1 MGLRVTAATLPL
13 PWNSDTAMEKEA
25 TVRKTQRYQNS
36 NTCTFI
42 YFLPSSPL
50 LLPSSPL
57 PVDSILLVFV
67 ILLQFW
73 WLFWQFEGCCLFTM
87 VRPQSKRNARA
98 LLIDI
103 ARPCFVHFRD
113 FEKWTLLKT
122 QSPRQ
127 SWLVRF
133 DLISCGRVMLDL
145 PWCNPSAPGQ
155 CPFIPASAVSTVA
168 FSNQIIHWFV

>member
-1 MGLRVTAATLPL
+1 MKLGHCNGKRG
-13 PWNSDTAMEKEA
+13 DREKNPKIPKFKYLHLYLFSSLFPPPPPPA
-25 TVRKTQRYQNS
+25 PP
-36 NTCTFI
+36 
-42 YFLPSSPL
+42 PS
-50 LLPSSPL
+50 LPSSPL